1 MQYITA
7 QELCE
12 ASMQLIQDAFNIQW
26 PYGYFIDNFIQQVV

>member
-1 MQYITA
+1 MQYITT

-12 ASMQLIQDAFNIQW
+12 ASMQSIQDAFNIQW